1 MKKQIIT
8 VMMVFLS
15 CASISNAQLIKSYGI
30 KVAYT
35 ATSQSLDYPTPPW
48 GWWTGTTT
56 SAKSGFNVAAFAEW
70 LNIPFFSVVSQ
81 VEYDQRGANA
91 KYAVPGGWR
100 TTDGSLQYLSV
111 PIMAKVSIPTGLVSP
126 YLLAGPRA
134 DFLFAYREL
143 GVQPWGNATSLSFY
157 SNFKRANLGAS
168 LGVGLETS
176 SVFPARLLAELRY
189 NLDIFD
195 SYNDGNL
202 KSRNNAIDVWLG
214 VAL

>member
-1 MKKQIIT
+1 MKRLFILAT
-8 VMMVFLS
+8 TLLLF
-15 CASISNAQLIKSYGI
+15 CANLAKAQLIKSYGV

-35 ATSQSLDYPTPPW
+35 AASQSLDYPTPPW

-70 LNIPFFSVVSQ
+70 LNVPFFSVVFQ
-81 VEYDQRGANA
+81 VEYAQRGANA
-91 KYAVPGGWR
+91 RYAILGGWR
-100 TTDGSLQYLSV
+100 TTDGLLQYLSV
-111 PIMAKVSIPTGLVSP
+111 PIMAKVTIPTGLVSP
-126 YLLAGPRA
+126 YLLAGPRG
-134 DFLFAYREL
+134 DFLLAYREL
-143 GVQPWGNATSLSFY
+143 GIQPWGNAPSLSFY

-168 LGVGLETS
+168 FGLGVETGS
-176 SVFPARLLAELRY
+176 ILPVQFLAELRY